1 MSYSVYAAC
10 GKSVKSIRAFKS
22 EHADCKKRKEKVK
35 VKHSRKTT
43 RQKGEDKMPFFNV
56 IVTIVGLV
64 IWIVIIALVIR
75 VGLKFYRKISNIE
88 RNVNA
93 ILEASNEDG
102 DSAEASETEND
113 K

>member
-1 MSYSVYAAC
+1 MRVRTVKKQ
-10 GKSVKSIRAFKS
+10 KSQSKAQLGNYFV
-22 EHADCKKRKEKVK
+22 E
-35 VKHSRKTT
+35 
-43 RQKGEDKMPFFNV
+43 GGYKMPFFNV

-93 ILEASNEDG
+93 ILEVSNEDS

>member
-1 MSYSVYAAC
+1 
-10 GKSVKSIRAFKS
+10 
-22 EHADCKKRKEKVK
+22 
-35 VKHSRKTT
+35 
-43 RQKGEDKMPFFNV
+43 MPFFNV

-64 IWIVIIALVIR
+64 VWIAIIALVIR
-75 VGLKFYRKISNIE
+75 VGLKFYRKINNIE

-102 DSAEASETEND
+102 GSAEASETENG

>member
-1 MSYSVYAAC
+1 
-10 GKSVKSIRAFKS
+10 
-22 EHADCKKRKEKVK
+22 
-35 VKHSRKTT
+35 
-43 RQKGEDKMPFFNV
+43 MPFFNV

-93 ILEASNEDG
+93 ILEVSNEDIL
-102 DSAEASETEND
+102 EQPIREFETGGSYFR
-113 K
+113 

>member
-1 MSYSVYAAC
+1 
-10 GKSVKSIRAFKS
+10 
-22 EHADCKKRKEKVK
+22 
-35 VKHSRKTT
+35 
-43 RQKGEDKMPFFNV
+43 MPFFNV

-88 RNVNA
+88 RNVNE
-93 ILEASNEDG
+93 ILEVSNEDS
-102 DSAEASETEND
+102 DSAEASETENG